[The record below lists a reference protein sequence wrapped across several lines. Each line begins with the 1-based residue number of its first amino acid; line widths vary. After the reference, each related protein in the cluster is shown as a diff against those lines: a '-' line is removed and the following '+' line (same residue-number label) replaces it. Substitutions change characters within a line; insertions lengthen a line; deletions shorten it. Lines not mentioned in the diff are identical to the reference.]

1 MARSISLQIEAAPP
15 ASAGSLAA
23 ATTLQCLD
31 KGAAPALIALPA
43 MAAAHSEA
51 VNVASFLHM
60 LGTL

>member
-1 MARSISLQIEAAPP
+1 
-15 ASAGSLAA
+15 LAA